1 MSIGQDEYSGHF
13 EERAGSKADG
23 DDGIVIPGSAPPL
36 GTERTDVNPN
46 DEAGIDELPNND
58 ADTPQ
63 DHDTNGLMEVYLT
76 SIRITPNGMTH
87 RTRADSALKSPALGG
102 AIGVSQSFRCPLPRH
117 PDDPSLTSSLP
128 RCASCA
134 TGKHSR

>member
-23 DDGIVIPGSAPPL
+23 DDGIVIPGSARPL

-63 DHDTNGLMEVYLT
+63 DHDTNGLME
-76 SIRITPNGMTH
+76 
-87 RTRADSALKSPALGG
+87 
-102 AIGVSQSFRCPLPRH
+102 GVPDIDPDNAERDDAPDPR
-117 PDDPSLTSSLP
+117 
-128 RCASCA
+128 
-134 TGKHSR
+134 